1 MGIVNNYNRQKSMI
15 KLGITLEAN
24 DISLLLFDSYCI
36 IESELEIMQTK
47 ELDKESK
54 KWKKSR

>member
-1 MGIVNNYNRQKSMI
+1 MD
-15 KLGITLEAN
+15 KLGITLAAN

-36 IESELEIMQTK
+36 IESELDRINTR
-47 ELDKESK
+47 ELEKESK